1 MFQFEAHHSLSQI
14 LCHYIPVVHMEN
26 FAEVK
31 SYKNPKKKAFFAF
44 IISVDAADTVNS
56 PIKETIANSMLPEC
70 NLKNL

>member
-1 MFQFEAHHSLSQI
+1 
-14 LCHYIPVVHMEN
+14 MEN

-31 SYKNPKKKAFFAF
+31 SYKNPKKKAFFVF

-56 PIKETIANSMLPEC
+56 PTKETIANSMLPEC